1 MPSRPFMQASL
12 AGKGGPAAANSTAH
26 AVSNGKSTSNGAPAA
41 PAAASN
47 GTSAG
52 GSAGSGLAAYEKLLQ
67 EQLAPF
73 MEQAT
78 ALGGEVGAGG
88 R

>member
-1 MPSRPFMQASL
+1 M
-12 AGKGGPAAANSTAH
+12 AANSTVH
-26 AVSNGKSTSNGAPAA
+26 AVSNGKSTSNGTPAV

-47 GTSAG
+47 GASAG
-52 GSAGSGLAAYEKLLQ
+52 GSAGSGLAAYDKLLQ

-73 MEQAT
+73 MEQAA